1 MSVSAPLVVYLDL
14 NHWYELGEAMA
25 GHPRQAAHVDVL
37 RLLLESVEQR
47 HVMFPL
53 SSVHYIELAENP
65 RDRQREEAAN
75 VMAALSRFNTMAP
88 SSKIL
93 DEELAQALNERF
105 GRPAF
110 PVKVPKFGAGVG
122 FAFGRNLHFQLR
134 GGTNEDREKLE
145 ARMGMSIAELECRA
159 NLYAEYELLKQ
170 PSTELRAQMPDYDP
184 YAARRIADKG
194 LESFNVMLR
203 TLRTDPAYAMRSLDL
218 ICARRFLFDFA
229 DNYVRAI
236 TSAGFTRHRRVPFR
250 DKEAYTDFLMSL
262 PSQRVAAMI
271 QFHYLK
277 DVHRA
282 WTIND
287 LRDIDALSIA
297 IPYCNVV
304 VTDKKA
310 WDVTVNRAH
319 LDREFDTAIYCR
331 LADLAAHVQAS
342 V

>member
-1 MSVSAPLVVYLDL
+1 MSAPAPLVVYLDL
-14 NHWYELGEAMA
+14 NHWYDLGKAMA
-25 GHPRQAAHVDVL
+25 GCPREAAHTDVL
-37 RLLLESVEQR
+37 HVLLESVKQGR
-47 HVMFPL
+47 LMLPL
-53 SSVHYIELAENP
+53 SSVHYIELSENP

-75 VMAALSRFNTMAP
+75 VMAALSRFSTMAP

-93 DEELAQALNERF
+93 DEELALALNRRF

-110 PVKVPKFGAGVG
+110 PVKAQKFGVGVG
-122 FAFGRNLHFQLR
+122 FALGKNLRLTLR
-134 GGTNEDREKLE
+134 GGTAEDRAKLE
-145 ARMGMSIAELECRA
+145 ARMGMSISELEGRA
-159 NLYAEYELLKQ
+159 NLYAEYQLLKQ
-170 PSTELRAQMPDYDP
+170 PSTEVRAQMPDYDP

-194 LESFNVMLR
+194 LHSFNVMVT
-203 TLRTDPAYAMRSLDL
+203 TLRTDPAYATRPLDL
-218 ICARRFLFDFA
+218 ICARRFLFDFE

-236 TSAGFTRHRRVPFR
+236 MSAGFTRHRVPFY
-250 DKEAYTDFLMSL
+250 DKDAYTDFLMSL

-277 DVHRA
+277 DLHRA

-297 IPYCNVV
+297 IPYCDVV

-310 WDVTVNRAH
+310 WDVTVNRAQ
-319 LDREFDTAIYCR
+319 LDREFGTVIYRR
-331 LADLAAHVQAS
+331 LFDLAAHVQAS

>member
-1 MSVSAPLVVYLDL
+1 
-14 NHWYELGEAMA
+14 
-25 GHPRQAAHVDVL
+25 
-37 RLLLESVEQR
+37 
-47 HVMFPL
+47 
-53 SSVHYIELAENP
+53 
-65 RDRQREEAAN
+65 
-75 VMAALSRFNTMAP
+75 
-88 SSKIL
+88 
-93 DEELAQALNERF
+93 
-105 GRPAF
+105 
-110 PVKVPKFGAGVG
+110 
-122 FAFGRNLHFQLR
+122 
-134 GGTNEDREKLE
+134 
-145 ARMGMSIAELECRA
+145 MGMSIAELECRA

-331 LADLAAHVQAS
+331 LADLAAHVQTSRESRSANRGIHLPSAHLARSRSAHLRPCWQGAS
-342 V
+342 RRCARNPRLRPGEIWLRPICD